1 MTKRNTR
8 KPDGPTVRLL
18 AAGALIVGSACAAP
32 ILATETG
39 GQAPAPA
46 ALAASATHAGEV
58 DCGIATVSHFGLIT
72 FRPWVRLNPG
82 QPGSYSFAL
91 SGGGTVVDQGG
102 PIDPGPGGQTLLGE
116 ATVTGP
122 VSAYDAELTVT
133 VDGTSFSC
141 RADMED
147 I

>member
-18 AAGALIVGSACAAP
+18 AAGADRRQRLCGADP
-32 ILATETG
+32 GPETG
-39 GQAPAPA
+39 GRTPAPA

-58 DCGIATVSHFGLIT
+58 DCGIATVSHFGLVT

-116 ATVTGP
+116 ATVTRP